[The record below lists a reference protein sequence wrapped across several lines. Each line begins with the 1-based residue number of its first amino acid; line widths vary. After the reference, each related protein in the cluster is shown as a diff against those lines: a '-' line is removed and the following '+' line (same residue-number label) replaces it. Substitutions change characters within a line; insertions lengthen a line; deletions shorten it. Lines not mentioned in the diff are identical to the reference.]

1 MKKTNMMHVF
11 DVTNMRHQY
20 AFVINRNSGGILKS
34 VMHGDTYTE
43 SETYG
48 TVIMTLKDGKM
59 FRRGFTMTTTDSL
72 QVDEMYCKDFPQYK
86 SKTRIQV
93 VRFRLYRITYTLFPL
108 KKPVNGPVIMK
119 SFKANYKLL
128 AK

>member
-20 AFVINRNSGGILKS
+20 AFVINRNGGGILKS

-48 TVIMTLKDGKM
+48 TVIMTLKDGNW

-86 SKTRIQV
+86 SKTRIQIK
-93 VRFRLYRITYTLFPL
+93 RFRLYRITYALFHSKRFDL
-108 KKPVNGPVIMK
+108 NRR
-119 SFKANYKLL
+119 SSYQTQF
-128 AK
+128 